1 MLRFFRRL
9 FRRRP
14 APILS
19 PDQTA
24 MIADWM
30 PFVSKL
36 DPDQRELLHQRM
48 VLFLDEY
55 PMEGCRGLQITEA
68 MRLIV
73 AAQACRL
80 RLGHDEW
87 TFPDLKRI
95 LIYPDDFRVNV
106 SDSDEF
112 GIVHESAEWRSGE
125 SWQTGYVVLSWQE
138 IGIDLTDAR
147 RKPRLLPARNLILH
161 EFAHQLDFSYDLTS
175 GIDPDSG
182 EAIRRDAWTKTLAKA
197 YRRLDKASYTPRSS
211 ALDDYGAEAPA
222 ELFAVA
228 IEAYF
233 ETPSPLKQQYPEL
246 FAELDAFLKPP
257 RSHPHSRG
265 WSGPS

>member
-1 MLRFFRRL
+1 MIRFFSRFFRRKV
-9 FRRRP
+9 
-14 APILS
+14 APLS
-19 PDQTA
+19 AEQIA
-24 MIADWM
+24 MTGDWM
-30 PFVSKL
+30 PFVAKL
-36 DPDQRELLHQRM
+36 DPVQRERLHQRM
-48 VLFLDEY
+48 ALFLEKY
-55 PMEGCRGLQITEA
+55 PFEGCKGLQITDA

-73 AAQACRL
+73 AAQACRI
-80 RLGHDEW
+80 RLGHDDW

-95 LIYPDDFRVNV
+95 LIYPDDFRTNTNDADEHGIVTV
-106 SDSDEF
+106 SD
-112 GIVHESAEWRSGE
+112 EWRSGE
-125 SWQTGYVVLSWQE
+125 SWQTGYVILSWRE
-138 IGIDLTDAR
+138 IGVDLADAR

-197 YRRLDKASYTPRSS
+197 YRRLDKSLGNSRSS

-246 FAELDAFLKPP
+246 YAELDAFLNFK
-257 RSHPHSRG
+257 
-265 WSGPS
+265 

>member
-1 MLRFFRRL
+1 MLRFFSRF

-14 APILS
+14 APTLT
-19 PDQTA
+19 PDQID
-24 MIADWM
+24 MIPDWM
-30 PFVSKL
+30 PFVAKL
-36 DPDQRELLHQRM
+36 DPAQRELLHQRM
-48 VLFLDEY
+48 ALFLEKY
-55 PMEGCRGLQITEA
+55 PFEGCKGLQITEA

-73 AAQACRL
+73 AAQACRI
-80 RLGHDEW
+80 RLGHDDW

-95 LIYPDDFRVNV
+95 LIYPDDFRTNTNDADEHGIVTV
-106 SDSDEF
+106 SD
-112 GIVHESAEWRSGE
+112 EWRSGE
-125 SWQTGYVVLSWQE
+125 SWQTGYVILSWRE
-138 IGIDLTDAR
+138 IGVDLSDAR

-246 FAELDAFLKPP
+246 FAQLEAFLN
-257 RSHPHSRG
+257 SQDS
-265 WSGPS
+265 S

>member
-1 MLRFFRRL
+1 MLRFLTRL
-9 FRRRP
+9 FRHQ
-14 APILS
+14 APDLT
-19 PDQTA
+19 PDQTG

-36 DPDQRELLHQRM
+36 DSAQRARLHQRM
-48 VLFLDEY
+48 ALFLEKY
-55 PMEGCRGLQITEA
+55 PFEGCKGLQITEA

-73 AAQACRL
+73 ATQACRI

-95 LIYPDDFRVNV
+95 LIYPDDFKVPMN
-106 SDSDEF
+106 DADAH
-112 GIVHESAEWRSGE
+112 GIVHEGDEWRSGE
-125 SWQTGYVVLSWQE
+125 SWQSGYVILSWRE
-138 IGIDLTDAR
+138 IGVDLAEAR

-182 EAIRRDAWTKTLAKA
+182 EAIRRDAWTKTLANA

-246 FAELDAFLKPP
+246 FTQLETFLN
-257 RSHPHSRG
+257 SR
-265 WSGPS
+265 

>member
-1 MLRFFRRL
+1 MLRFFSRLLRL
-9 FRRRP
+9 FRKP
-14 APILS
+14 APLLS
-19 PDQTA
+19 AEHID
-24 MIADWM
+24 MIPDWM

-36 DPDQRELLHQRM
+36 SPSQLHLLHERM
-48 VLFLDEY
+48 ALFLERY
-55 PMEGCRGLQITEA
+55 PIEGCKGLQITDA

-80 RLGHDEW
+80 RLGHDDW

-95 LIYPDDFRVNV
+95 LIYPDDFRTNTDDADEHGIVTV
-106 SDSDEF
+106 SD
-112 GIVHESAEWRSGE
+112 EWRSGE
-125 SWQTGYVVLSWQE
+125 SWQTGYVILSWRE
-138 IGIDLTDAR
+138 IGVDLADSR

-197 YRRLDKASYTPRSS
+197 YRRLDKSLGNSRSS
-211 ALDDYGAEAPA
+211 ALDNYGAEAPA

-228 IEAYF
+228 IEACF

-246 FAELDAFLKPP
+246 YAQIDTFLNSK
-257 RSHPHSRG
+257 
-265 WSGPS
+265 

>member
-1 MLRFFRRL
+1 MLRLFRRF

-14 APILS
+14 APILTS
-19 PDQTA
+19 DQTA

-30 PFVSKL
+30 PFVAKL
-36 DPDQRELLHQRM
+36 DPAQRELLRQRM
-48 VLFLDEY
+48 ALFLDEY
-55 PMEGCRGLQITEA
+55 PIEGCKGLQITEA

-95 LIYPDDFRVNV
+95 LIYPDDFRVRI
-106 SDSDEF
+106 DEPDEY
-112 GIVHESAEWRSGE
+112 GIVHEDDEWRSGE
-125 SWQTGYVVLSWQE
+125 SWQTGYVVLSWRE
-138 IGIDLTDAR
+138 IGVDLADAR

-182 EAIRRDAWTKTLAKA
+182 EALRRDAWTKTLAKA
-197 YRRLDKASYTPRSS
+197 YRRLDRSLGNSRSS

-228 IEAYF
+228 VEAYF

-246 FAELDAFLKPP
+246 FAQLEAFLNSK
-257 RSHPHSRG
+257 
-265 WSGPS
+265 